1 MRIQYIVGENKEKVG
16 EVMISIIQKPAG
28 FKIRRKG
35 DVETFKNVCLCDGS
49 KYIIKINPN
58 YIFML
63 EKTENNITGTIKQG
77 DLFNIFNP
85 EIQIDADKWVWKLRK
100 YINKKYFR

>member
-1 MRIQYIVGENKEKVG
+1 MRIQYIVGKNKEKVG

-35 DVETFKNVCLCDGS
+35 DINTFKNVCLCNGS

-63 EKTENNITGTIKQG
+63 EKTENN
-77 DLFNIFNP
+77 
-85 EIQIDADKWVWKLRK
+85 
-100 YINKKYFR
+100 

>member
-1 MRIQYIVGENKEKVG
+1 MY
-16 EVMISIIQKPAG
+16 ISIIQEPVSL
-28 FKIRRKG
+28 KIRRKS
-35 DVETFKNVCLCDGS
+35 DINTFKNVCLCNGS